1 MAHSVQHWD
10 EAPTM
15 PLCSDFGGH
24 MSFPRIMTL
33 SFYIYIQ
40 PRVLNSYLGLGLLSW
55 VLAYY
60 LGLGPLPWVLAYYLG
75 QGPLSWVLA
84 YYLAQGPLPCPGCW
98 PIICPNVTMIIH
110 L

>member
-1 MAHSVQHWD
+1 
-10 EAPTM
+10 
-15 PLCSDFGGH
+15 

-60 LGLGPLPWVLAYYLG
+60 LGLGPLPWVLAYYLS
-75 QGPLSWVLA
+75 QCNYDYSFMIYMIYDDLLW
-84 YYLAQGPLPCPGCW
+84 YY
-98 PIICPNVTMIIH
+98 
-110 L
+110 